1 MFGILMAIGGAILG
15 VATITVVGLIAWSI
29 RREEAANTLAGRPAH
44 PVHGIARSLMDVH
57 FSGIVS
63 PHDAPQ
69 QRFTLQG
76 RIHVDGHHGG
86 ATTRP
91 QHTPRP
97 RV

>member
-1 MFGILMAIGGAILG
+1 MFGTLLAVGGAVLA
-15 VATITVVGLIAWSI
+15 VAAISIVGLIAWSI
-29 RREEAANTLAGRPAH
+29 RREDTANTLAGRPAH

-57 FSGIVS
+57 FSGIIS

-69 QRFTLQG
+69 QQFTVRG
-76 RIHVDGHHGG
+76 RIHVDGHHG

-97 RV
+97 RI